1 VNPLPYCPRCGS
13 EVKEDDEYCSNCR
26 APLKQG
32 AAYRPV
38 RRREK
43 DEKTEKN
50 EKDEKGE
57 EDKYGPIIGGLIVIL
72 LGTLLLLS
80 NQNIIRGSDFGG
92 FFLAG
97 IGVILVFRGIIAM
110 QETGSLQQGY
120 GFLIGG
126 GILIIIGLGII
137 FNLRDWWAILLIGLG
152 LIILLGAFNERRRN
166 PIP

>member
-1 VNPLPYCPRCGS
+1 MPYCPRCGN

-26 APLKQG
+26 APLKG
-32 AAYRPV
+32 GLAYRPI
-38 RRREK
+38 RRRGEK
-43 DEKTEKN
+43 DEKNEKS

-57 EDKYGPIIGGLIVIL
+57 EDKYSPIIGGLIVIL
-72 LGTLLLLS
+72 LGALLLLS

-92 FFLAG
+92 FFLTG
-97 IGVILVFRGIIAM
+97 IGVILIFRGILAM
-110 QETGSLQQGY
+110 QETGSSQQGY

-126 GILIIIGLGII
+126 GILMIIGAGIL

>member
-1 VNPLPYCPRCGS
+1 MPYCPRCGS

-26 APLKQG
+26 APLKESI
-32 AAYRPV
+32 AYRPIQ
-38 RRREK
+38 RRDEK
-43 DEKTEKN
+43 DEKNEKS

-57 EDKYGPIIGGLIVIL
+57 EDKYGPILGGLIVIL

-92 FFLAG
+92 YFLAG
-97 IGVILVFRGIIAM
+97 IGVILLFRGFLAM
-110 QETGSLQQGY
+110 QETGSFQSGY
-120 GFLIGG
+120 GFLVGG
-126 GILIIIGLGII
+126 GILIIIGVGIL

-152 LIILLGAFNERRRN
+152 LIIILGAFNERSRN